1 MIATGPSIIVEIEK
15 MYTDSYK
22 SKYLDLK
29 LDPMYNRTHNIMY
42 KGIVKALP
50 IIEPFNEENKKIE
63 AILEEGDLIYF
74 RYIAVD
80 DERMLM
86 DKSVSDMSEKLTIKM
101 FYKDVFCVI
110 RSGEIITIGGWCLG
124 EPFIDGEGE
133 IIEIPGESGAMMKVR
148 AEYIE
153 GTEMISNINRTL
165 SKTKCIVRYIST
177 FKGKKTGL
185 TIGDIVFAGK
195 GLSFENT
202 IEGEKF
208 YCFHET
214 TVQAI
219 LGNVND

>member
-15 MYTDSYK
+15 MYNDRYK
-22 SKYLDLK
+22 SEFLDLQ
-29 LDPMYNRTHNIMY
+29 LDPMFNRTHNIMY

-50 IIEPFNEENKKIE
+50 VIEPFNETHDKIDP
-63 AILEEGDLIYF
+63 ILEEGDLIYF

-110 RSGEIITIGGWCLG
+110 RNGEIITIGGWCLG
-124 EPFIDGEGE
+124 EPFIDGKGE
-133 IIEIPGESGAMMKVR
+133 LIEVAGDSGAMVKVR

-153 GTEMISNINRTL
+153 GTKMISNINRTL
-165 SKTKCIVRYIST
+165 SKEKCIVRYIST
-177 FKGKKTGL
+177 FKGEETGL
-185 TIGDIVFAGK
+185 KIGDIVFAGV

-202 IEGEKF
+202 IEGKKF